1 MFTYVPTIDIYEI
14 ERQSDR
20 LAVHRKMHLDVPS
33 VPGVPGVLDVPSAQQ
48 LTWDGMMLSD
58 AHAAITEAITEVL
71 RDSPDFWTFIE
82 SVGNNA
88 SATGTAAVVYKG
100 VLLIPDVLNNFTAY
114 NDPPSIIR
122 RKHRVIQSA
131 LVEHGAIAAV
141 IDPKFDETWMDAR
154 INEYLSDSAWARI
167 NASVDMFDATTQT

>member
-1 MFTYVPTIDIYEI
+1 MFTHVPTIDIYEI

-33 VPGVPGVLDVPSAQQ
+33 VPGVPGVLDVPSAHQ
-48 LTWDGMMLSD
+48 LTWDGMMLND

-82 SVGNNA
+82 SIGNNA